1 MRPGPFAPRSAG
13 RGGAVPTFEY
23 VAIRPDGARLS
34 GTLAAAS
41 EQAVLAELDGKKFLP
56 VRVRE
61 VKSAAAQQRA
71 LSPRVLGETYGQLGD
86 LLRAGVPM
94 LRALA
99 LMSRRKSR
107 PRLAAVFAKIAEQ
120 VGDGAELSAALEQ
133 QPGVFPRVHVAM
145 VRAGERGGF
154 LEDVLRR
161 LGVMV
166 IGQAKLNEQVRG
178 NLMYPAIVST
188 VGTVVVGLI
197 FGVFVPMFRTM
208 FERVENLPGITVF
221 VFGLSEW
228 VTRFGPLL
236 AAGLV
241 AGGVVA
247 WPLRRRDDVRRW
259 LSIARTKAWVVGPL
273 TRTLATARFCR
284 LLGTMEANGVPM
296 LAALQIAREAAGNT
310 LMERAIDG
318 AIESVRAGGQLA
330 PALAQS
336 GLFADDVI
344 EMVMVGEAAGNVDE
358 VLLNVAA
365 TLEDRVERQ
374 LGAAVKLIEPALL
387 IAIALAVVTVAAAIL
402 LPLTQMTADL

>member
-1 MRPGPFAPRSAG
+1 M
-13 RGGAVPTFEY
+13 PTFEY

>member
-1 MRPGPFAPRSAG
+1 M
-13 RGGAVPTFEY
+13 PTFEY

-94 LRALA
+94 LRALV